1 MNSDI
6 IKEMMQLWICLDIG
20 SVKKKKPFCSFRL
33 DESDELYKELCKEYK
48 DYLPLH
54 VAKLQALDSDKVK
67 KCFFFNFLD
76 FWSFLC

>member
-1 MNSDI
+1 MNLL
-6 IKEMMQLWICLDIG
+6 KYWITN
-20 SVKKKKPFCSFRL
+20 KKRSLFFRL

-67 KCFFFNFLD
+67 
-76 FWSFLC
+76 